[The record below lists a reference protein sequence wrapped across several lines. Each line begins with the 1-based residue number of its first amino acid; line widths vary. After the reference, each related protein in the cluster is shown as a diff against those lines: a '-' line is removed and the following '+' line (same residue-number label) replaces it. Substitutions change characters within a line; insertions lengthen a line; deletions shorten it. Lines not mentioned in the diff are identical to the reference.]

1 MQVKSAIPLFEYM
14 YLNTV
19 AELIFYQSSAHG
31 VFAPDTLNVKEMNV
45 NPGGKQ
51 HRIHPTTIPND
62 APNPTVQGQVQGM
75 ICHHI
80 TLTSSSVDS

>member
-1 MQVKSAIPLFEYM
+1 MQVKRATPLFEYM

-19 AELIFYQSSAHG
+19 AEFIFYQSSAHG
-31 VFAPDTLNVKEMNV
+31 AFAPGTLNVKEMDV
-45 NPGGKQ
+45 NPGEKQ
-51 HRIHPTTIPND
+51 HRMHPTTIPND

-75 ICHHI
+75 IYHFI